1 MINHIEQLDKELF
14 LCLNGLHHPILDQ
27 VMYLF
32 SERAFWIPLYLLL
45 LILIVKQS
53 GWKFLLVI
61 LPVTALVIAFTDQL
75 SVHLF
80 KEVFKR
86 YRPCHNEE
94 IKNMIHLV
102 KGCGGLYGFVSSHA
116 ANSFA
121 LAVLIGNCLKS
132 KWGNGVYFMIIWAL
146 LVSYSRIYNGVH
158 YPADIIA
165 GGLLGIFAGVGG
177 YKLTLWISKQLKIS
191 HAC

>member
-1 MINHIEQLDKELF
+1 M
-14 LCLNGLHHPILDQ
+14 
-27 VMYLF
+27 
-32 SERAFWIPLYLLL
+32 YLLL
-45 LILIVKQS
+45 LILIVRKS

-61 LPVTALVIAFTDQL
+61 LPVTALVITITDQL

-86 YRPCHNEE
+86 YRPCHNED

-132 KWGNGVYFMIIWAL
+132 KWGNMIYFMIVWAV

-165 GGLLGIFAGVGG
+165 GGLLGILAGWGG
-177 YKLTLWISKQLKIS
+177 YKITLWVCNKSKIN